1 MQRRAELEN
10 WECVRECAWGLSL
23 GSRVE
28 GFSFWLTNKRV
39 PPPIETL
46 KKNKHKE
53 NRLLIER

>member
-46 KKNKHKE
+46 KKINIKK
-53 NRLLIER
+53 IGY